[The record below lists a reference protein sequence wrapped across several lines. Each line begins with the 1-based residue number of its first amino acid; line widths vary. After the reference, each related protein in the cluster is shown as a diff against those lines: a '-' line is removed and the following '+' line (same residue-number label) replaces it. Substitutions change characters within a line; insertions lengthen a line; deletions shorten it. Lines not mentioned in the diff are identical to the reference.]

1 MIATLEYFR
10 HYIDGQPV
18 YLDTDHQN
26 TTWLSRLRGRSDR
39 LGRWV
44 LRLSEFNAT
53 IKWRKGIHMH
63 IADCMSRN
71 SQPGEVDDDEVAK
84 VRVCQLV
91 KCWSPS

>member
-1 MIATLEYFR
+1 MLAMIATLEYVR

-26 TTWLSRLRGRSDR
+26 VTPWLSRLRGRSDR

-53 IKWRKGIHMH
+53 I
-63 IADCMSRN
+63 
-71 SQPGEVDDDEVAK
+71 
-84 VRVCQLV
+84 
-91 KCWSPS
+91 